1 MQKSK
6 NNIWSCLP
14 KNKKRKNASKLE
26 LQLCDVYM
34 EYKITK
40 HYLETGKK
48 RPTLFGDGAPYK
60 PEATEK
66 ETIKREIGLPYKIK
80 ENVPWSYI
88 THLTSEGIAKRISE
102 ATDIIKVRFDEI
114 KILENI
120 RSKLYYHKKILKQKL
135 ICEFSNYYILEEVIP
150 DGMDYVDTYFKYIS
164 NELSSELKK
173 AKKIMQEKQNIVKR
187 LRREKNASN

>member
-48 RPTLFGDGAPYK
+48 RPTLFGDVAPYK
-60 PEATEK
+60 PEATEM
-66 ETIKREIGLPYKIK
+66 ETIRIQMKKYINFNMEEIKREIGFPYKIK

-120 RSKLYYHKKILKQKL
+120 RSKLYYHKKILKQK
-135 ICEFSNYYILEEVIP
+135 
-150 DGMDYVDTYFKYIS
+150 
-164 NELSSELKK
+164 
-173 AKKIMQEKQNIVKR
+173 EKM
-187 LRREKNASN
+187 